1 MTVRRRSIGLH
12 ALALQLFALWAV
24 WAPGPAI
31 GQDSPGTH
39 VERGVA
45 VISPDTVRVGET
57 FVLGVTAVSSDR
69 LQFPAVLPLPD
80 ELEQTGPPESVRDSA
95 GVWKAVYPLVAW
107 KSGRIELPDVR
118 IPVVSA
124 TTERSLVV
132 RPPAVEVSSVL
143 PPAEEQ
149 PRLHPPRLP
158 TEPWTIPWRWLLA
171 LVLLAMLVREV
182 VRRLR
187 APPPPIEVEETPRID
202 PLDEV
207 RAALLALR
215 EQALAGEARTDRF
228 YDGIETAVRL
238 YLVRTR
244 GWPAQAPVRNALR
257 EGLPGRAESLN
268 PVVRRALPARFG
280 ALEVSDGTLVSDVES
295 VLAWLETEVAA

>member
-1 MTVRRRSIGLH
+1 MVIPPRSLGSRLLTLL
-12 ALALQLFALWAV
+12 ALALLAARV
-24 WAPGPAI
+24 PGPLIAQET
-31 GQDSPGTH
+31 GGAGH
-39 VERGVA
+39 ERGIA

-57 FVLGVTAVSSDR
+57 FVLGITAVSPDR
-69 LQFPAVLPLPD
+69 LQFPIVLALPD
-80 ELEQTGPPESVRDSA
+80 ELEQTGPPRSIRDSA

-107 KSGRIELPDVR
+107 KSGRIELPIVR

-124 TTERSLVV
+124 TVERSVAV

-149 PRLHPPRLP
+149 PRLHPPRMP
-158 TEPWTIPWRWLLA
+158 TEPWTIPWLWLLA
-171 LVLLAMLVREV
+171 LVLVAALVREV

-187 APPPPIEVEETPRID
+187 APPPPIEVEESPWVD

-207 RAALLALR
+207 RDALLALR
-215 EQALAGEARTDRF
+215 ERALAGEARIDRF

-244 GWPAQAPVRNALR
+244 GWPAQAPVRSALR
-257 EGLPGRAESLN
+257 DGLPGRVDDLDSVL
-268 PVVRRALPARFG
+268 RRALPARFG
-280 ALEVSDGTLVSDVES
+280 ALEVSEETLVSDVDS
-295 VLAWLETEVAA
+295 VLAWLETEEAA